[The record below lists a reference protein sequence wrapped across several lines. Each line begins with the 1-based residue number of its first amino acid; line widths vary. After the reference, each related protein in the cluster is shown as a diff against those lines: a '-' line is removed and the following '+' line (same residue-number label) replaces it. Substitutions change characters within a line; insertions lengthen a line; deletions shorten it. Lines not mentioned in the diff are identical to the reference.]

1 MHLVMEGDTAGSRV
15 FGDLSGRLTAKITE
29 LCKLAVKLH
38 SLDLISTFTE
48 ENMTS
53 AQP

>member
-1 MHLVMEGDTAGSRV
+1 MHPVMEDTAGSRV
-15 FGDLSGRLTAKITE
+15 FVYLSGRLTAKITE

-48 ENMTS
+48 ENVTS